1 MKVRL
6 LHPDRDFDPS
16 AAPPPQ
22 AATVAQDLGLDIVI
36 GAMAA
41 DDETLRATAQAV
53 LLVATGAGDAQSIAH
68 RQAGLAD
75 ALEHAQAVRALYAL
89 AMEAVASRRRHYLG
103 FELSDRAPSS
113 ALFGAIELLDTF
125 VGWMRKLR
133 DLVDAQQD
141 HFRSAAFTGLF
152 ASVRENIDAAYLA
165 AIDAHLETLRFR
177 QGVLLDARLGAGNT
191 GSAYRLRLAH
201 AEPHRWLQRLL
212 GQTPPAYTWRLAERD
227 EAGARILR
235 GIRDRGITDTASTLA
250 QSAKHVLHFFET
262 LRAELAFYV
271 GALNLHERLQAA
283 GVATCLP
290 AFAPIGSCQL
300 QATGLC
306 NPVLALCTQS
316 GVVASDCAA
325 DGMDLL
331 LVTGANQGGKSTF
344 LRALGLAQ
352 VMLHT
357 GLFVAADRYA
367 GTLRSGVFSHAR
379 REEDATLARGK
390 FDEELQRMAIIAD
403 QVHRGGLVLFN
414 EPFATT
420 NEREGSEVAM
430 QVFDALRERDIA
442 VCCVSHLATLA
453 RSLAARGAGDVLF
466 LRADRQDDGSRSF
479 VIRRGEPLGTSFGED
494 LYHRLF
500 DLDVTSSR

>member
-53 LLVATGAGDAQSIAH
+53 LLAATGAGDAQSIAH

-290 AFAPIGSCQL
+290 AFAPIGARQL

-357 GLFVAADRYA
+357 GLFVAADRCGHA
-367 GTLRSGVFSHAR
+367 AQRCVQPCPARGRRHARTRQVRRRAATHGDHRRPGASRRTGAVQRTLRHDQRTRGFRSGHAGVRCPARTRHRRLLRLAPGHAGAVAGRAR
-379 REEDATLARGK
+379 RRRRAVPARGPPGRR
-390 FDEELQRMAIIAD
+390 QP
-403 QVHRGGLVLFN
+403 Q
-414 EPFATT
+414 
-420 NEREGSEVAM
+420 
-430 QVFDALRERDIA
+430 LRHPPRR
-442 VCCVSHLATLA
+442 TA
-453 RSLAARGAGDVLF
+453 RHEF
-466 LRADRQDDGSRSF
+466 
-479 VIRRGEPLGTSFGED
+479 RRRPLSPI
-494 LYHRLF
+494 
-500 DLDVTSSR
+500 V